1 MTQAVSLW
9 SVLRRKIFEIA
20 DICMISW
27 NVWNRQEGKRQS
39 SMVKLKVAFQTKGEV
54 LVELGGKVLL
64 IILLY
69 RRNGKPTVKSHE
81 WDWETGVTANSM
93 IFEMHAS
100 TKNALLFCLD
110 FVAQDNK

>member
-1 MTQAVSLW
+1 
-9 SVLRRKIFEIA
+9 
-20 DICMISW
+20 
-27 NVWNRQEGKRQS
+27 
-39 SMVKLKVAFQTKGEV
+39 
-54 LVELGGKVLL
+54 VLL

-81 WDWETGVTANSM
+81 WDLETGVTANSM

-100 TKNALLFCLD
+100 TKNALVFCLD